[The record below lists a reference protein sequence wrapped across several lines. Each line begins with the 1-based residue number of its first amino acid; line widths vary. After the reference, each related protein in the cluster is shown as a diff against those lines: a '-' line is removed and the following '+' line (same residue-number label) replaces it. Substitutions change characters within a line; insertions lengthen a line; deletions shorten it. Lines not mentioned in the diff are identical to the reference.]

1 MAICPS
7 KHAPKTPTVSVKSLA
22 KPSEHEDAEVEEEDE
37 EEEEEEEEFVE
48 EGWFERSI
56 VKLLNCRDNRCCS

>member
-1 MAICPS
+1 
-7 KHAPKTPTVSVKSLA
+7 VKSLA